1 MSNVFHLFFK
11 QNWWSFEASYENI
24 TFQIP
29 CQININEISISRT
42 NLALTE
48 SQLSYFVYTKHNQ
61 YWKVQSDTFCIR
73 WKILMLEDLH
83 AHTLYSP
90 PSRRRCSKREI
101 REAREKGQ
109 PYIKD
114 SATEYDCV
122 RVSFRGGILVNIS
135 LYRISISLGKRF
147 FTKTAHAS
155 GNSRGGTPTPFS
167 TPHSKDSLRI
177 YVLASLKG
185 KEILNLTSYAR
196 LRARGISASRAC
208 FLWFLSARARTDW
221 RIESCRHA
229 CIRHPLSIYARTQSS
244 LNAQWC
250 VSRKAPWHWGA
261 RTREKERERGIALH
275 KRRTLRE
282 LSPLKA
288 HLPPR
293 VFHSL
298 PRSLWRR
305 TFVCAYTIGDRQ
317 IRRLG
322 RYIPTSQKYCARR
335 REGREM
341 RERNAFNARSFNS
354 AGLAQVHACGK
365 REKIFVSTG
374 KERECAQSCR
384 FFLGEAEKFRLRST
398 WFSVRKGFV
407 S

>member
-29 CQININEISISRT
+29 CQINVNEISISRT

-73 WKILMLEDLH
+73 WKILVLEDLH

-261 RTREKERERGIALH
+261 RTREKERGRDRTAWAAHAARALASQGSSSSESFP
-275 KRRTLRE
+275 LPPS
-282 LSPLKA
+282 LSLAA
-288 HLPPR
+288 HLCVR
-293 VFHSL
+293 LHYW
-298 PRSLWRR
+298 RSADSSIGPLY
-305 TFVCAYTIGDRQ
+305 TYVPKVLCAPQGRQ
-317 IRRLG
+317 RD
-322 RYIPTSQKYCARR
+322 
-335 REGREM
+335 EGE
-341 RERNAFNARSFNS
+341 ERF
-354 AGLAQVHACGK
+354 
-365 REKIFVSTG
+365 
-374 KERECAQSCR
+374 
-384 FFLGEAEKFRLRST
+384 
-398 WFSVRKGFV
+398 
-407 S
+407 